1 MVFGSRCIRITSC
14 DTADVVV
21 SLDADFLACGPGSTR
36 YARDFSTRRR
46 QGDRLDMNRLY
57 VIESTMTA
65 TGGKA
70 DHRLALRYAEVEEFA
85 RELAAAL
92 GVGGTASGTGAYQF
106 WVTRMARDL
115 QAHKGASAIIPGEH
129 QSPAVHALAHA
140 MNAVLGNTGKTVI
153 HTESAG
159 SAAGRSDPIAAR
171 AFARHE

>member
-1 MVFGSRCIRITSC
+1 MRAIF
-14 DTADVVV
+14 
-21 SLDADFLACGPGSTR
+21 
-36 YARDFSTRRR
+36 RRAAR

-92 GVGGTASGTGAYQF
+92 GVGTSSGNSAYQL
-106 WVTRMARDL
+106 WVTRLARDL
-115 QAHKGASAIIPGEH
+115 QTRKGATAIIPGEH

-140 MNAVLGNTGKTVI
+140 MNAALGNSGKTVI
-153 HTESAG
+153 HTGPLEVQPVDQIESFA
-159 SAAGRSDPIAAR
+159 SLR
-171 AFARHE
+171 AT